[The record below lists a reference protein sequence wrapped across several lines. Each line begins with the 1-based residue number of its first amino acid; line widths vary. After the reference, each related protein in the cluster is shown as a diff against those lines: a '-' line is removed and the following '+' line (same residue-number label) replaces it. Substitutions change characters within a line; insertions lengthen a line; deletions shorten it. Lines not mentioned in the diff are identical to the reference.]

1 MPYCWC
7 RNTVLAVYP
16 KLDWLLKGYRER
28 SQSVDLLEIR
38 TTRSYPIDE
47 WSLEEGPAAWI
58 SSYRSDYIRKH
69 LSKALG
75 VYSLFSI
82 EAPDFRKRSAACYL
96 LRQRIL
102 ALVSCNH
109 PTPPEAREEDQ
120 GITIERAVSRVIQPD
135 DRKVAGALGRTALY
149 PVQMLRGP
157 VKETAEILRILQRS
171 SRVTPERYSRA
182 IPRGPGLR
190 MSEKYG
196 FLRGQKLPFTSMES
210 PSSEEGFEQE
220 QPGD

>member
-1 MPYCWC
+1 M
-7 RNTVLAVYP
+7 
-16 KLDWLLKGYRER
+16 
-28 SQSVDLLEIR
+28 
-38 TTRSYPIDE
+38 
-47 WSLEEGPAAWI
+47 
-58 SSYRSDYIRKH
+58 
-69 LSKALG
+69 
-75 VYSLFSI
+75 YSLFSI

-171 SRVTPERYSRA
+171 SRITPNRYSRA

-190 MSEKYG
+190 VSEKYR
-196 FLRGQKLPFTSMES
+196 FLRNNRGPKLPFTSMES
-210 PSSEEGFEQE
+210 PSSEE
-220 QPGD
+220 